1 MDNKT
6 IRWLMDLMVG
16 LGAGAA
22 ITGFSTLYLLAGDAT
37 PEMVLLSVALF
48 ITSLFCFVFSY
59 VCAIQ
64 EVGP

>member
-1 MDNKT
+1 MESKT
-6 IRWLMDLMVG
+6 IRWLADSMVG

-64 EVGP
+64 EVGQ

>member
-1 MDNKT
+1 MENKT
-6 IRWLMDLMVG
+6 IRWLMDSMIG

-37 PEMVLLSVALF
+37 PEMVLLSVTLF

-59 VCAIQ
+59 VCVIQ
-64 EVGP
+64 EVGQ